1 MASLNETIKYLD
13 LTGLVQYDAL
23 IKKYSDDNDAVIM
36 EALETAIGEGGDVA
50 TQITK
55 AINALKGTL
64 SNSDAATLEAINDEL
79 DGIDSALE
87 TLNGSDSTAG
97 SVAKA
102 VKDGIAA
109 LDYTIP
115 AGSHTDGKPVTAVS
129 ETDGIIAVT
138 EGNIKADYVTV
149 DWGQN
154 DPVSSTS
161 NVQASLEE
169 IYGLISTNEEA
180 GEVAVYK
187 TIDGTPTKVNA
198 IAADGS
204 TYTIKQGTDTVATI
218 NIARDM
224 VVSQGAVVTADGTET
239 DVPTGTTLVNG
250 KKYVRLVIANSTDG
264 KNVYIPVDELYDDYT
279 FTDGDEIDFTES
291 NNEVTA
297 SIKTGSIAKTKLTT
311 ALQNEI
317 SAAATVVNAKS
328 SGHVQV
334 SVTAASGANPAEVT
348 VTEND
353 IASAQDLSGEVT
365 RAQSAEGE
373 IADKI
378 GLTGNEGSKVY
389 SSNVGGSTVIAD
401 INTLDGRVD
410 NVETFIGNLTAISK
424 SEITALFTVPSSG
437 D

>member
-1 MASLNETIKYLD
+1 MANLNDTVKYLD
-13 LTGLVQYDAL
+13 LTGLGQYDAL
-23 IKKYSDDNDAVIM
+23 IKKYSDDNDATIM
-36 EALETAIGEGGDVA
+36 AALETAIGEGGDVA
-50 TQITK
+50 TQITT

-64 SNSDAATLEAINDEL
+64 SNTDAATLEAVNDEL

-115 AGSHTDGKPVTAVS
+115 VESHTEGKPVIAVS
-129 ETDGIIAVT
+129 QTDGVIAVT

-154 DPVSSTS
+154 DPVSNTA
-161 NVQASLEE
+161 NVQASLDEL
-169 IYGLISTNEEA
+169 YGLIGQTQQG

-187 TIDGTPTKVNA
+187 TINDVPTKVNA

-204 TYTIKQGTDTVATI
+204 TYTIKQGTSTVATI

-239 DVPTGTTLVNG
+239 DVPTGTTLVTG

-264 KNVYIPVDELYDDYT
+264 KNIYIPVDELYDDYT

-291 NNEVTA
+291 DNEVTA

-353 IASAQDLSGEVT
+353 IASATDLSGEVT
-365 RAQSAEGE
+365 RAQAAEGE
-373 IADKI
+373 IAGKI

-401 INTLDGRVD
+401 INTLDGRLD
-410 NVETFIGNLTAISK
+410 SVEAFIGNLTAISQ
-424 SEITALFTVPSSG
+424 SEIASLFTVQSG